1 MEDEKSNY
9 RNENNNFQNSSIKIR
24 VSCFVISGSKSI
36 NKLIKSQT
44 NLIWKSTPIINSN
57 IRA

>member
-9 RNENNNFQNSSIKIR
+9 RSENNNFQNSSIKIR

-36 NKLIKSQT
+36 NELIKSQT
-44 NLIWKSTPIINSN
+44 NLIWKSTQS
-57 IRA
+57 